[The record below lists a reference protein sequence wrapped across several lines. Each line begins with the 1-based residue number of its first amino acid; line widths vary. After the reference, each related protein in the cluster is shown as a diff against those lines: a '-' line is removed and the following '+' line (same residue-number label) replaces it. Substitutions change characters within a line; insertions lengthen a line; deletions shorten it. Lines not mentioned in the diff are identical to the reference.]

1 MSDNSFDNSGSL
13 DEPILTPTEIEKYRE
28 YLSDYGKEIFFDEEE
43 IIDAG
48 GDIAVINDY
57 FFLIEENFLTV
68 I

>member
-43 IIDAG
+43 IIP
-48 GDIAVINDY
+48 V
-57 FFLIEENFLTV
+57 E
-68 I
+68 